1 MEIEK
6 KQDGSEEETLII
18 DDEDKVNQELI
29 LEEEIIENVE
39 KENELE
45 IEELI
50 EEDIPVSKEI
60 KREKDIFSFLSKKEI
75 DKIISLIFNDDEDDF
90 TNTME
95 KISECIG
102 YEQASEILKS
112 VFFTYRVN
120 PYKRE
125 AVTLTNAV
133 SNYFHQG
140 N

>member
-1 MEIEK
+1 
-6 KQDGSEEETLII
+6 S
-18 DDEDKVNQELI
+18 
-29 LEEEIIENVE
+29 
-39 KENELE
+39 
-45 IEELI
+45 
-50 EEDIPVSKEI
+50 
-60 KREKDIFSFLSKKEI
+60 RKEI
-75 DKIISLIFNDDEDDF
+75 DKIVSVIFNDDEDDF
-90 TNTME
+90 ANTME
-95 KISECIG
+95 KISECKD